1 MILSQGLEAITEL
14 AGHLFVWHNGDDVKK
29 EPEIKEINAIFEQ
42 ITDFEQN
49 IKFVTEEVR
58 MAQHIFDTPIEE
70 RVTNLEETLNNFI
83 KETNRKQRENESL
96 IWDIKKGYERAF
108 KAQASSIK
116 NLEVQEEV
124 EVEKTVEEVEVQKR
138 VVESFVPPIPFPGR
152 LKKEKEREQFRKF
165 LKNLQQLTINI
176 PFVEALEQTPKYAK
190 FIKDLLTNKAKF
202 KETSKVT
209 LNERCSVVLL
219 NKIPLKERD
228 PVSFTIPCANGKNVI
243 DKALANL
250 GASIS
255 LMPYSMFV
263 RLDLGELKPTRMC
276 IELANRSTQYPK
288 GIAENFIVQIDK
300 FGFLVDFVIVDIEE
314 DSRVLIILG
323 RPFLATAHA
332 MIDVFNK
339 KSYLEVGN
347 EKVTLDIERSMKFS
361 TSADNTCHSFDLI
374 DLTIHDHVQETLRK
388 DQLDSF
394 LLRPVEGYE
403 PNNDEIRSSAG
414 DELRRSLETLATA
427 QPGYGLNNLESEFN
441 KTPTLFA
448 ASVTTEEK

>member
-14 AGHLFVWHNGDDVKK
+14 AGHLFVWHNGDDVKM
-29 EPEIKEINAIFEQ
+29 EPGIKEINAIFEQ
-42 ITDFEQN
+42 ITDFKLN
-49 IKFVTEEVR
+49 IKF
-58 MAQHIFDTPIEE
+58 
-70 RVTNLEETLNNFI
+70 
-83 KETNRKQRENESL
+83 
-96 IWDIKKGYERAF
+96 
-108 KAQASSIK
+108 
-116 NLEVQEEV
+116 EEV

-202 KETSKVT
+202 KETS
-209 LNERCSVVLL
+209 
-219 NKIPLKERD
+219 
-228 PVSFTIPCANGKNVI
+228 
-243 DKALANL
+243 
-250 GASIS
+250 
-255 LMPYSMFV
+255 

-403 PNNDEIRSSAG
+403 PNNDEIRSSVTVGYG